1 MILTLLGIASLLLAL
16 NLGLILYWIHVSL
29 GAWSGQTFWEVIK
42 VSYPRIGLI
51 LPALVIL
58 GLVLILL

>member
-16 NLGLILYWIHVSL
+16 NLGLILYWIHVTL

-42 VSYPRIGLI
+42 ESYPRILI
-51 LPALVIL
+51 LPALVII